1 MARKNTD
8 DTTQITK
15 DPYWDLTSSARRRK
29 LMDMA
34 TKMRHVALKI
44 EQEAA
49 TRPIIQANTLADAS
63 STLKTLKM
71 MSSPPPSEP

>member
-1 MARKNTD
+1 
-8 DTTQITK
+8 
-15 DPYWDLTSSARRRK
+15 
-29 LMDMA
+29 MDMA

-71 MSSPPPSEP
+71 MSSPPAPSETASTPRTPTPTPP